1 MRHPSPGFTLLELIV
16 ALAIAGALLFLGAPG
31 MGSVIAERE
40 LDDRADALI
49 HTLDRARSE
58 AIKRG
63 TRVHVC
69 PLASGDCPGAAAGWE
84 AGWAI
89 ATDGASSPAIAPE
102 RRAPDGVTI
111 RGNRPVADYVSYTS
125 MGLAVI
131 EAMLTGMPVAA
142 LATTEVATVIRD
154 GENGVAHT
162 DLEHLVDG
170 MKRLLADRAEA
181 RRLGARGQET
191 ARERFGMRRF
201 VADWN
206 AAFQEISDER
216 RVA

>member
-125 MGLAVI
+125 MGLA
-131 EAMLTGMPVAA
+131 
-142 LATTEVATVIRD
+142 RR
-154 GENGVAHT
+154 
-162 DLEHLVDG
+162 VDG
-170 MKRLLADRAEA
+170 ALQMGTFTLCLRGHKARKVVLAQSGRARLERTVEA
-181 RRLGARGQET
+181 CP
-191 ARERFGMRRF
+191 
-201 VADWN
+201 
-206 AAFQEISDER
+206 
-216 RVA
+216 